1 MLFLYT
7 VFWQVIMDDIRVTIS
22 SSSPRLFDQLR
33 LHMRKNGLAYRTGQT
48 YIHWVERF
56 IYFHNKQHTKAMG
69 PKQIEDFLADL
80 SNTRYYSVNTQ
91 RTALNALVYLYR
103 RFMCVDVDNLNYT
116 PAKQYRRLPV
126 VYSREEVATLVY

>member
-1 MLFLYT
+1 
-7 VFWQVIMDDIRVTIS
+7 MDDIRVTIS
-22 SSSPRLFDQLR
+22 SSSPRLLDQLR
-33 LHMRKNGLAYRTGQT
+33 LYMRKNGLAYRTEQT
-48 YIHWVERF
+48 YIHWIKRF
-56 IYFHNKQHTKAMG
+56 IYFHNKQHPKAMG

-80 SNTRYYSVNTQ
+80 LNTRYYSVNTQ

-126 VYSREEVATLVY
+126 VYSREEVATLVYWIA